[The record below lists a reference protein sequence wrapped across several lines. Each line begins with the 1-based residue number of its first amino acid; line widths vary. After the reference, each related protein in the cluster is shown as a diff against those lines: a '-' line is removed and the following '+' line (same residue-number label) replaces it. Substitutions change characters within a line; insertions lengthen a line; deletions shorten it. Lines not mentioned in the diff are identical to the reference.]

1 MPKLTKTEII
11 QAVMEQT
18 GFNKHKA
25 TEVVETLMEL
35 LKKTMASGEN
45 VLISGFGKY
54 VVQEK
59 APRRG
64 RNPATGEDLTIRSR
78 RIVTF
83 KWARNLKDKINS
95 DSTEE

>member
-11 QAVMEQT
+11 QAVMVQT
-18 GFNKHKA
+18 GFTKHKA
-25 TEVVETLMEL
+25 TEVVETLMER
-35 LKKTMASGEN
+35 LKKTMSSGEN

-54 VVQEK
+54 VVQEN

-64 RNPATGEDLTIRSR
+64 RNPATGENLTIRSR

-83 KWARNLKDKINS
+83 KWAKNLRDKINL
-95 DSTEE
+95 DSTGE